1 MPRVKKAEEIEVN
14 VRDDNVGENNTG
26 RVVRRGRPP
35 LNKTKDRRRGRPK
48 GSKTKKTSAGNDR
61 DIKHT
66 LREKIRDMKAE
77 MISSRREF
85 REAMKEQKELAKA
98 AQRELK
104 EALRREQALIKLFE
118 KKAKVVSHY
127 ADQWTAAQIEKI
139 QTPTKRRRRRR
150 KAA

>member
-1 MPRVKKAEEIEVN
+1 MPRVKKVEEVN
-14 VRDDNVGENNTG
+14 ARGDNAAENKTS

-35 LNKTKDRRRGRPK
+35 LSKIKSRRRGRPK
-48 GSKTKKTSAGNDR
+48 GSKNKKISSGSDR
-61 DIKHT
+61 DIKQT
-66 LREKIRDMKAE
+66 LREKIKGMRAE

-85 REAMKEQKELAKA
+85 REAIKEQKELAKA
-98 AQRELK
+98 TQRELK

-118 KKAKVVSHY
+118 KKAEAVSHY
-127 ADQWTAAQIEKI
+127 ADRWTAEQIEKI